1 MQVIQDA
8 TLRSLI
14 GLARQENGGLLK
26 ELQCSQQRLIASP
39 IAAQRN
45 TLATEA
51 SNLRDAFTTANIRW
65 NAVHAAASRTCEALR
80 DFQDLEVGGA
90 IKVLETARDDFTE
103 RLSQAEI
110 DEMEYGEI
118 IEELESRI
126 ERDNA
131 AIGAAR
137 QGAAK
142 SKEKS
147 IGSIVVC

>member
-1 MQVIQDA
+1 MQAIQDA

-14 GLARQENGGLLK
+14 RLARQGNGGLLK
-26 ELQCSQQRLIASP
+26 ELQCSQQRLITSP

-45 TLATEA
+45 TLALEA
-51 SNLRDAFTTANIRW
+51 LNLRDAFATANVRW
-65 NAVHAAASRTCEALR
+65 NAVHAAASRTSEALQ

-90 IKVLETARDDFTE
+90 IKVLKTAKDDFTK
-103 RLSQAEI
+103 RLSQAKI
-110 DEMEYGEI
+110 NEMEYEEI
-118 IEELESRI
+118 IEELESRV

-142 SKEKS
+142 SKEKG
-147 IGSIVVC
+147 IGFIVVR